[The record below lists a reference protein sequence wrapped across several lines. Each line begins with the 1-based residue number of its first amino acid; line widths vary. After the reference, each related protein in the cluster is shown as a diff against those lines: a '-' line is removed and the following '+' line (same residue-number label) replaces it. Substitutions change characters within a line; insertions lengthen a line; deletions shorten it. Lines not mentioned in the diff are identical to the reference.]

1 MAAATARLVRLRS
14 MTARLCA
21 PKVGSMFQQAV
32 GSYFRCREAAD
43 LARLLSEAK
52 NLGAKTGSKA
62 MLSKP
67 NDKRQ
72 RRTRMTQHY
81 NTILITGAA
90 GRLGSRLRVGLAPL
104 ARRIRLSDRVDIAN
118 LQANEEAAVCELTDF
133 PAVQTAAAGVDAI
146 VHFGG
151 APLESPW
158 DEIVSSNIQGS
169 YNIYEAAR
177 KQGVRRVVY
186 ASSVHAIG
194 YHPLEAHID
203 AEAPHRPDS
212 LYGLS
217 KCFVEDLGRLYWDKF
232 GIESVF
238 LRIFSSFPEPAD
250 RRMLWSWLSFDDCV
264 RLVTASL
271 VAPRVGHTIVF
282 GMSNNMIKP
291 VDNSLAGHIGFYPK
305 DSAEAFR
312 AAVEAKTSPPDPKA
326 PATSLLGGWF
336 IDLGHPDDEKTA

>member
-1 MAAATARLVRLRS
+1 
-14 MTARLCA
+14 
-21 PKVGSMFQQAV
+21 
-32 GSYFRCREAAD
+32 
-43 LARLLSEAK
+43 
-52 NLGAKTGSKA
+52 
-62 MLSKP
+62 
-67 NDKRQ
+67 
-72 RRTRMTQHY
+72 MTQHY

-118 LQANEEAAVCELTDF
+118 LQANEEAAVCELT
-133 PAVQTAAAGVDAI
+133 
-146 VHFGG
+146 
-151 APLESPW
+151 ESPW
-158 DEIVSSNIQGS
+158 DEILSSNIQGS